1 MDMRLP
7 RPGRHPESTRLPA
20 LLAGLILTAVS
31 PACSPP
37 ETTQVPAGPVTF
49 NRDIAPIVYKRC
61 APCHRPG
68 QVAPFSLLTY
78 EEVKTRASQ
87 IEVVTGTRYMP
98 PWLPETGKGR
108 FVGNRRLTVREL
120 DLLQNWLRGELL
132 EGDPTDL
139 AAPPEWP
146 RGWQLGEPD
155 LVIRMPQVYTLP
167 ADGPD
172 VVRNFVIPSPVD
184 RTRYVRGVEFR
195 PGNAPIVHHVVILV
209 DSTGTSRAHEAKDP
223 EPGYDGML
231 YNQATSPGGHF
242 EGWTPGKGPFLR
254 PADMAWRL
262 DPGTDVV
269 FQLHMLPTGKP
280 EPIQSSLGLFFARK
294 PPTKTPYMLRL
305 GSKVIDIEAGDANY
319 TIRDAYRLPVDARL
333 LSVYPH
339 AHYLAREMKG
349 TARLPDGRL
358 RWLVHIQDWDFNW
371 QDEYRYSSPISL
383 PAGTTLEM
391 EYTYDNS
398 ADNLRNPHSPPRR
411 VVYGPQSSDEMGDLW
426 LQVLATDGKGLEQLV
441 RDHAQR
447 ELLADVEGYEKLVRD
462 HPEDPGFRDTLA
474 HRYIRLGELS
484 KAVGEW
490 QEAIRLSPRFWAYYF
505 NLGHALDQMKR
516 PGEAVTW
523 YRKTL
528 DLKPRQARAHNNLAV
543 ALQST
548 GRRVE
553 AIRHF
558 RQALRIDPDAME
570 THRNLAAALAEEGNF
585 KEAATHFRRALEKG
599 PASVELHTGLG
610 RALAARNR
618 MPEAVEQFQSA
629 LRLDPNSFDA
639 RNNLGNL
646 LAAGGRMEEALAH
659 FRKAVELKPDSVEV
673 LGNLGLAL
681 RMAGRFDEAG
691 RYLEEAIRRQPGW
704 PAPQAALAWILATHP
719 EPSRRRPHEAIQL
732 GRRAVRMTREQDPRM
747 LDVLAAAYA
756 AAGDFDQAV
765 AAVRKAIRLVAA
777 HPGNPLGR
785 LLQERL
791 DLYGR
796 RRAYVED
803 EE

>member
-1 MDMRLP
+1 MPPSRAANNLDPARLP
-7 RPGRHPESTRLPA
+7 S
-20 LLAGLILTAVS
+20 LLIGLGLTIILA
-31 PACSPP
+31 ACSPS
-37 ETTQVPAGPVTF
+37 EATQEPAGPVTF
-49 NRDIAPIVYKRC
+49 NRDVAPIVYKRC

-68 QVAPFSLLTY
+68 QVAPFNLLTY
-78 EEVKTRASQ
+78 EEVKARASQ
-87 IEVVTGTRYMP
+87 IEVVTRTRYMP
-98 PWLPETGKGR
+98 PWLPESGKGR
-108 FVGNRRLTVREL
+108 FARNRRLTVREL
-120 DLLQNWLRGELL
+120 DLLQEWLQGDLAQ
-132 EGDPTDL
+132 GDPADL
-139 AAPPEWP
+139 PAPPEWP

-155 LVIRMPQVYTLP
+155 LVIRMPQAYTLP
-167 ADGPD
+167 AEGPD

-195 PGNAPIVHHVVILV
+195 PGNASIVHHVVILV

-242 EGWTPGKGPFLR
+242 EGWTPGKSPFLR

-280 EPIQSSLGLFFARK
+280 EPIQSSLGIFFARK

-305 GSKVIDIEAGDANY
+305 GSKVIDIEAGDAAY
-319 TIRDAYRLPVDARL
+319 KIRDTYRLPVDTRL

-339 AHYLAREMKG
+339 AHYLAKEMKG

-358 RWLVHIQDWDFNW
+358 RWLVHIRDWDFNW

-398 ADNLRNPHSPPRR
+398 AGNLRNPHSPPRR

-426 LQVLATDGKGLEQLV
+426 LQVLAADGKGLERLV
-441 RDHAQR
+441 RDHARR

-462 HPEDPGFRDTLA
+462 HPEDPHFRDTLA

-484 KAVGEW
+484 KAVDEW
-490 QEAIRLSPRFWAYYF
+490 KEAIRLSPRFWGYYF
-505 NLGHALDQMKR
+505 NLGHALDRMKR
-516 PGEAVTW
+516 PGRAVTW

-528 DLKPRQARAHNNLAV
+528 ELKPRQARAHNNLAV

-548 GRRVE
+548 GRRPE

-558 RQALRIDPDAME
+558 RQAVRIDPDSME
-570 THRNLAAALAEEGNF
+570 SHRNLAAALAEEENF
-585 KEAATHFRRALEKG
+585 TEAAAHFRRALETG
-599 PASVELHTGLG
+599 PASAEVHAGLG

-618 MPEAVEQFQSA
+618 MPEAVEQFQRA
-629 LRLDPNSFDA
+629 LRLDPDSFDA

-646 LAAGGRMEEALAH
+646 LAAAGRMEEATTH
-659 FRKAVELKPDSVEV
+659 FRKAVDLQPDSVEAQ
-673 LGNLGLAL
+673 GNLGLAL
-681 RMAGRFDEAG
+681 RMAGRFDEA
-691 RYLEEAIRRQPGW
+691 RRHLEEAARRRPGW
-704 PAPQAALAWILATHP
+704 AAPQAALSWILATHP
-719 EPSRRRPHEAIQL
+719 DPSRRRPLEAVQL
-732 GRRAVRMTREQDPRM
+732 GRRVVRMTREQDPRM
-747 LDVLAAAYA
+747 LDVLAAAQA
-756 AAGDFDQAV
+756 ATGDFEQAV
-765 AAVRKAIRLVAA
+765 ATAQKAIRLAA
-777 HPGNPLGR
+777 TRPGNPLGR

-791 DLYGR
+791 DLYR
-796 RRAYVED
+796 QRRAYVEG

>member
-1 MDMRLP
+1 MRLS
-7 RPGRHPESTRLPA
+7 RADRNLEATRLPA
-20 LLAGLILTAVS
+20 LLIGLGLTVLS
-31 PACSPP
+31 GACSPP
-37 ETTQVPAGPVTF
+37 DPSQEPAGPVTF
-49 NRDIAPIVYKRC
+49 NRDVAPIVHKRC

-78 EEVKTRASQ
+78 EEVKARANQ
-87 IEVVTGTRYMP
+87 IEVVTRTRYMP
-98 PWLPETGKGR
+98 PWLPETGRGR

-120 DLLQNWLRGELL
+120 ELLQNWLREELL
-132 EGDPTDL
+132 EGDPADL
-139 AAPPEWP
+139 PPPPEWP
-146 RGWQLGEPD
+146 QGWQLGEPD

-184 RTRYVRGVEFR
+184 RNRYVRGVEFR

-242 EGWTPGKGPFLR
+242 EGWTPGKSPFLR

-305 GSKVIDIEAGDANY
+305 GSKVIDIEAGDAAY
-319 TIRDAYRLPVDARL
+319 KIRDTYRLPVDTRL

-358 RWLVHIQDWDFNW
+358 RWLVHIRDWDFNW

-426 LQVLATDGKGLEQLV
+426 LQVLASDGKGLDQLV
-441 RDHAQR
+441 RDHAHR

-462 HPEDPGFRDTLA
+462 HPEDPNFRDTLA

-484 KAVGEW
+484 KAVDEW
-490 QEAIRLSPRFWAYYF
+490 KEAIRLSPRFWGYYF
-505 NLGHALDQMKR
+505 NLGHVFDQMKR
-516 PGEAVTW
+516 SSEAVTW

-528 DLKPRQARAHNNLAV
+528 ELKPRQARAHNNLAV
-543 ALQST
+543 VLQST
-548 GRRVE
+548 GRRPE
-553 AIRHF
+553 AVRHF
-558 RQALRIDPDAME
+558 RQALRIDPDSME
-570 THRNLAAALAEEGNF
+570 SHRNLAAALAEEGNF
-585 KEAATHFRRALEKG
+585 KAAATHFRQALETG
-599 PASVELHTGLG
+599 PPSVEIHTGLG
-610 RALAARNR
+610 RALVARNR
-618 MPEAVEQFQSA
+618 MPEAVEQFRNA
-629 LRLDPNSFDA
+629 LRLDPDSFDA
-639 RNNLGNL
+639 HNNLGNL

-659 FRKAVELKPDSVEV
+659 FRKAVELKPDSVEA

-681 RMAGRFDEAG
+681 RMSGRFDEAG

-719 EPSRRRPHEAIQL
+719 DPARRRPQEAVQL
-732 GRRAVRMTREQDPRM
+732 GRRVVRMTREQDPRM
-747 LDVLAAAYA
+747 LDVLAAAHA

-765 AAVRKAIRLVAA
+765 ATARKAIRLASTR
-777 HPGNPLGR
+777 PGNPLGR

-791 DLYGR
+791 DLYR
-796 RRAYVED
+796 ERKPYVER
-803 EE
+803 

>member
-1 MDMRLP
+1 M
-7 RPGRHPESTRLPA
+7 HPSHAAGHLDPTRLPA
-20 LLAGLILTAVS
+20 LLIGLVLTTLSGACTP
-31 PACSPP
+31 PAIPP
-37 ETTQVPAGPVTF
+37 EPAAGPVTF
-49 NRDIAPIVYKRC
+49 NLDVAPIVHRRC

-78 EEVKTRASQ
+78 EEVKARASQ
-87 IEVVTGTRYMP
+87 IEVVTRTRYMP
-98 PWLPETGKGR
+98 PWLPESGKGR

-120 DLLQNWLRGELL
+120 ELLQEWLQGDLAQ
-132 EGDPTDL
+132 GDPADL
-139 AAPPEWP
+139 PPPPEWP
-146 RGWQLGEPD
+146 QGWQLGEPD

-242 EGWTPGKGPFLR
+242 EGWTPGKSPFLR

-280 EPIQSSLGLFFARK
+280 EPIQSSLGLFFAK
-294 PPTKTPYMLRL
+294 DPPTKTPYMLRL
-305 GSKVIDIEAGDANY
+305 GSKVIDIEAGDAAY
-319 TIRDAYRLPVDARL
+319 KIRDTYRLPVDTRL

-339 AHYLAREMKG
+339 AHYIAREMKG

-358 RWLVHIQDWDFNW
+358 RWLVHIRDWDFNW
-371 QDEYRYSSPISL
+371 QDEYRYSFPISL

-391 EYTYDNS
+391 EYIYDNS
-398 ADNLRNPHSPPRR
+398 ADNLRNPHNPPQR

-426 LQVLATDGKGLEQLV
+426 LQVLAADGKGLEQLV
-441 RDHAQR
+441 RDHAHR

-462 HPEDPGFRDTLA
+462 QPEDPHFRDTLA

-484 KAVGEW
+484 KAVDAW
-490 QEAIRLSPRFWAYYF
+490 KEAIRLSPRFWGYYF
-505 NLGHALDQMKR
+505 NLGHALDRMKR
-516 PGEAVTW
+516 PAEAVTW

-528 DLKPRQARAHNNLAV
+528 ELKPRQARAHNNLAV

-548 GRRVE
+548 GRRPE

-570 THRNLAAALAEEGNF
+570 SNRNLAAALAEEGNF
-585 KEAATHFRRALEKG
+585 EAAATHFRRALEAG
-599 PASVELHTGLG
+599 PPSVQIHTGLG
-610 RALAARNR
+610 RALAAQNR
-618 MPEAVEQFQSA
+618 MPEAVEQFRSA
-629 LRLDPNSFDA
+629 LRLDPESFDA

-646 LAAGGRMEEALAH
+646 LAAAGRMDEALAH
-659 FRKAVELKPDSVEV
+659 FRKAVELQPDSVEA

-681 RMAGRFDEAG
+681 RMSGRFNEAG
-691 RYLEEAIRRQPGW
+691 RYLEEAARRQPGW

-719 EPSRRRPHEAIQL
+719 DPSRRRPQDAVRL
-732 GRRAVRMTREQDPRM
+732 GRRVVRMTREQDPRM
-747 LDVLAAAYA
+747 LDVLAAAHA

-765 AAVRKAIRLVAA
+765 ATARKAIRLAA
-777 HPGNPLGR
+777 TRPGNPLGR

-791 DLYGR
+791 DLYR
-796 RRAYVED
+796 EQKPYVER
-803 EE
+803 